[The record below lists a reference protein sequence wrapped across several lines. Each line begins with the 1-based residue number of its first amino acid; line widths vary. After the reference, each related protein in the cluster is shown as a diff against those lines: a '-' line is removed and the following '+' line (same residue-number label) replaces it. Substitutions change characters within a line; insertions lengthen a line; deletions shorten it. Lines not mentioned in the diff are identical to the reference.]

1 MYLWLGFVSSA
12 RPLWRDINYEMNK
25 LQHPVMS
32 RQTPRMMNWEK
43 RTMNGSKQASKDIY
57 WTVSVGTL
65 QSRAWP

>member
-1 MYLWLGFVSSA
+1 MK
-12 RPLWRDINYEMNK
+12 MNK

-43 RTMNGSKQASKDIY
+43 KTMNGSKQASKDIY